1 MRTGVSSLSFIMQV
15 MEEDMSDKFELLSKM
30 NLTIRGLIVNIEKIN
45 REIDSL
51 YEELDINS
59 DVKYAI
65 RDIKQME
72 QELHEKKE
80 YYKILLIKR
89 DAWEQCRYI
98 LFERSSY
105 KASNQTYMEALEALK
120 RYDENYE
127 AALLQHGENIVSEP
141 VYENQKAIDQ
151 LESLIVCQFSKK
163 ELDYI
168 RLKTLGYD
176 STLRYCIDMSAEEQ
190 DDLTSSI
197 EQKLSQQEILIGDG
211 SNEGL

>member
-1 MRTGVSSLSFIMQV
+1 
-15 MEEDMSDKFELLSKM
+15 MSDKFELLSKM

-141 VYENQKAIDQ
+141 VYENQKAIDR
-151 LESLIVCQFSKK
+151 LESLIGCQFSKK

-176 STLRYCIDMSAEEQ
+176 STLKYCIDMSAEEQ

-197 EQKLSQQEILIGDG
+197 EQKLSQQEALIGDG

>member
-1 MRTGVSSLSFIMQV
+1 
-15 MEEDMSDKFELLSKM
+15 MSDKFELLSKM

-51 YEELDINS
+51 YKELDINS

-176 STLRYCIDMSAEEQ
+176 STLKYCIDMSAEEQ
-190 DDLTSSI
+190 EDLIGNI
-197 EQKLSQQEILIGDG
+197 EQKLSQQEVLIGDG
-211 SNEGL
+211 SNEGE

>member
-1 MRTGVSSLSFIMQV
+1 MQTGVSSLSFIMEN
-15 MEEDMSDKFELLSKM
+15 MEENMSDKFELLGKM
-30 NLTIRGLIVNIEKIN
+30 NLTIRGLNVNISKLH

-51 YEELDINS
+51 YEKLDINS

-80 YYKILLIKR
+80 CCEKLLIKR
-89 DAWEQCRYI
+89 DAWEQCRET
-98 LFERSSY
+98 LFERIPN
-105 KASNQTYMEALEALK
+105 KTPNQTYMDALEALK

-151 LESLIVCQFSKK
+151 LESLIGCQFSKK
-163 ELDYI
+163 ELGYI

-176 STLRYCIDMSAEEQ
+176 STLKYCIDMSAEEQ
-190 DDLTSSI
+190 ENLTSSI
-197 EQKLSQQEILIGDG
+197 EQKLSQQEVLIGDG
-211 SNEGL
+211 L

>member
-1 MRTGVSSLSFIMQV
+1 
-15 MEEDMSDKFELLSKM
+15 MSDKFELLSKM

-45 REIDSL
+45 GEIDSL
-51 YEELDINS
+51 YEKLDINS

-80 YYKILLIKR
+80 YCKRLLIKR

-98 LFERSSY
+98 LFERVPNKTPNQSY
-105 KASNQTYMEALEALK
+105 VEALEALK

-151 LESLIVCQFSKK
+151 LESLIGCQFSKK

-176 STLRYCIDMSAEEQ
+176 STLRYCIDISADEQ
-190 DDLTSSI
+190 EDLMNGI
-197 EQKLSQQEILIGDG
+197 EQKLSQQEVLIGDG

>member
-1 MRTGVSSLSFIMQV
+1 
-15 MEEDMSDKFELLSKM
+15 MSDKFELLSKM

>member
-1 MRTGVSSLSFIMQV
+1 
-15 MEEDMSDKFELLSKM
+15 MSDKFELLGKM
-30 NLTIRGLIVNIEKIN
+30 NLTIRGLNVNISKLH

-51 YEELDINS
+51 YEKLDINS

-80 YYKILLIKR
+80 YCKKLLIKI
-89 DAWEQCRYI
+89 DAW
-98 LFERSSY
+98 
-105 KASNQTYMEALEALK
+105 EALK

-151 LESLIVCQFSKK
+151 LESLIGCQFSKK
-163 ELDYI
+163 ELGYI

-176 STLRYCIDMSAEEQ
+176 STLKYCIDMSAEEQ
-190 DDLTSSI
+190 EDLTSSI
-197 EQKLSQQEILIGDG
+197 EQKLSQQEVLIGDG
-211 SNEGL
+211 L